1 MREGHLGP
9 TDAAGILPHASFP
22 PPPPRP
28 ACTADWERPGWGG
41 GDPLTPDP
49 LFPVPLDIGGL
60 EPRPQFLEVFK
71 TRAGWGGGH
80 DLVGCQISASNS
92 KTEKVHLKC
101 EGPIVFCETSG
112 GNVFLHLHPG

>member
-1 MREGHLGP
+1 MQP
-9 TDAAGILPHASFP
+9 ASYHTP
-22 PPPPRP
+22 PSPPRR
-28 ACTADWERPGWGG
+28 ARLTGRDR